1 MNWLQVLLNWRV
13 SARGFN
19 PWDVLLWP
27 EDSERSVEIEG
38 ESDLTQA
45 TPQETAPSSHILSAS
60 ASPPPVS
67 QAAHVPVATSCFEGA
82 TDHDV
87 LGIGACVVLP
97 WQFHLTE
104 EVMRDK
110 PRTICVSDR
119 DLAPMRALVTS
130 ALKTH
135 GGVTLEY
142 VRLLSEELRQA
153 TIMPA
158 SRLPRDVVSLN
169 SRVWVTDLD
178 SGQRTVLTLVMPDH
192 AASTPDRISVISP
205 LGMALF
211 GYAAGDRLEWGP
223 FQRPIRLKVD
233 RVRRIR
239 CSHSSHPSHVRLPS
253 CARKD
258 AP

>member
-1 MNWLQVLLNWRV
+1 MNCLRTFFRRRSPVWQ
-13 SARGFN
+13 FN
-19 PWDVLLWP
+19 PWDVLVWP
-27 EDSERSVEIEG
+27 ETPTD
-38 ESDLTQA
+38 DLRPQDEFHRA
-45 TPQETAPSSHILSAS
+45 PGTPPDTVPQPPHALEPALQPTSPETAREPTV
-60 ASPPPVS
+60 PPC
-67 QAAHVPVATSCFEGA
+67 AAGE
-82 TDHDV
+82 TDDV
-87 LGIGACVVLP
+87 LGIGACVIPP
-97 WQFHLTE
+97 WQFNVTE
-104 EVMRDK
+104 EEMRDT

-119 DLAPMRALVTS
+119 DLRRMRALVAS

-153 TIMPA
+153 TILPA

-169 SRVWVTDLD
+169 SRVWVTDLN
-178 SGQRTVLTLVMPDH
+178 SGERTVVTLVMPDH
-192 AASTPDRISVISP
+192 AAGTPDRISVISP

-239 CSHSSHPSHVRLPS
+239 CPHPLVPSHRRIPS
-253 CARKD
+253 REHED
-258 AP
+258 AT